1 MKLIQV
7 NAEILRGPD
16 KTIPSVNQDAGMR
29 EISMRALIT
38 ALALGS
44 LLATSAAW
52 AEGEHTKKKG
62 ETGVQA
68 PAATAP
74 AVTPATTPG
83 NGAPGNAGQSSNP
96 DNNDA
101 GKRSNKH

>member
-1 MKLIQV
+1 
-7 NAEILRGPD
+7 
-16 KTIPSVNQDAGMR
+16 
-29 EISMRALIT
+29 MRALIT

-44 LLATSAAW
+44 LLVTSAAM
-52 AEGEHTKKKG
+52 AEGDHDKKKG
-62 ETGVQA
+62 STTVQA

-83 NGAPGNAGQSSNP
+83 SGAPGNAGQQSNP

-101 GKRSNKH
+101 GKRGNKH